1 MERVRVRNW
10 ENGNFNFNFVQYQ
23 VNQGKLVSIYKVEK
37 SEWSLEVKR
46 IKDRVNSL
54 SLSGTQCTVHC
65 SSMRWRLIVIHI
77 THHIRLRLITLTIMI
92 MIDFTPRHQHSH
104 KLITRCNDNDVCN
117 DFSDNSFPRH
127 KSFVS
132 QCSRITFVCKQSGL
146 NDPVSIKWS
155 PGTISNF
162 YASHCPQDEIRPERR
177 DSQPLLYPPNT
188 STLQGYRLLKT
199 GNEVK
204 M

>member
-1 MERVRVRNW
+1 MERVKVRNW

-46 IKDRVNSL
+46 IEDRTGL
-54 SLSGTQCTVHC
+54 SLSAGSQCSPVHC
-65 SSMRWRLIVIHI
+65 STIVMRVDSD
-77 THHIRLRLITLTIMI
+77 TYHIRFMLITLTIMI
-92 MIDFTPRHQHSH
+92 MIDFSFTPSPA
-104 KLITRCNDNDVCN
+104 IWSTMIMMCNET
-117 DFSDNSFPRH
+117 FPTILSRH

-132 QCSRITFVCKQSGL
+132 RRSRITFVCKQSGL

-162 YASHCPQDEIRPERR
+162 YASHRPQYKIGA
-177 DSQPLLYPPNT
+177 Q
-188 STLQGYRLLKT
+188 RLPASLSRQT
-199 GNEVK
+199 RS
-204 M
+204 